1 MDGDGGKEEEE
12 DEGSAR
18 GKQGFPQA
26 SPALP
31 LFCFALAPPSLQAA
45 PELPN

>member
-1 MDGDGGKEEEE
+1 MDRARKKEEEE
-12 DEGSAR
+12 DEGSVSSR
-18 GKQGFPQA
+18 EGFPQA

-31 LFCFALAPPSLQAA
+31 LVCFALAPPSLPAA